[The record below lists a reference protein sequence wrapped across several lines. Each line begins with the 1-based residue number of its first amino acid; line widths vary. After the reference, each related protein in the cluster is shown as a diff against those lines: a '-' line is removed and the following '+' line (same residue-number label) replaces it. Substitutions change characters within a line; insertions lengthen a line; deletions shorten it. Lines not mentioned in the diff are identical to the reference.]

1 LLIESVFLESALVEP
16 AFLESVFIEYLSRS
30 SCMADVPASRAGI
43 VMQIAARRYFFC
55 SGRFASPALRALQL
69 HSAGYTLRIVQFT
82 PANAVEHSRPRGVS
96 LTALALG
103 ALTAIQFVT
112 ALLYVFR
119 EPLAAASFSEQ
130 LLACMGR
137 GVLLLAVWNCW
148 QGRDWA
154 RIVVLLWAFV
164 IAAKDISA
172 LIDRDENLV
181 SLMSQPLRFFQAILA
196 IFLLY
201 FLNTRSVRAWFKKVS
216 STAADLI
223 AEHLTGRLCTA
234 VTSSGAA
241 PRQEWRLAFEHEAE
255 LTLHCPWRI
264 VLDDNLAFASNSPN
278 NTESPP
284 IPQQPAQLLENLR
297 VKAVRV
303 APRSSDLFISFEM
316 GIELQSWSI
325 DPAPAAGAASVAA
338 YLPAPAA
345 SPATNA
351 QQWKFSDP
359 TLTVIATFVGIQSQV
374 IAAPISGQDAA
385 END

>member
-1 LLIESVFLESALVEP
+1 
-16 AFLESVFIEYLSRS
+16 
-30 SCMADVPASRAGI
+30 
-43 VMQIAARRYFFC
+43 
-55 SGRFASPALRALQL
+55 
-69 HSAGYTLRIVQFT
+69 VQFT
-82 PANAVEHSRPRGVS
+82 PANAVEPSRPRGVS

-112 ALLYVFR
+112 ALLHVFR
-119 EPLAAASFSEQ
+119 EPLAAAAFSEQ

-137 GVLLLAVWNCW
+137 GVLLLAVWNYW

-154 RIVVLLWAFV
+154 RIVVLLGSFV
-164 IAAKDISA
+164 IAAKEISA

-201 FLNTRSVRAWFKKVS
+201 FLNTRPVRAWFKKVS

-223 AEHLTGRLCTA
+223 ADHLAGRLCTA

-241 PRQEWRLAFEHEAE
+241 PRQEWRLAFEHDAE

-264 VLDDNLAFASNSPN
+264 VLDDNLAFASNSSS

-297 VKAVRV
+297 VKAVLV
-303 APRSSDLFISFEM
+303 APRTSDLFISFEM

-325 DPAPAAGAASVAA
+325 DPK
-338 YLPAPAA
+338 
-345 SPATNA
+345 AT
-351 QQWKFSDP
+351 QWQFSDP
-359 TLTVIATFVGIQSQV
+359 TLTVVATSVGIQSQV